1 MCEIIPKTKN
11 TNKKKGG
18 NSLRTFYEIAA
29 LLHIR
34 QEMKKVYRQ
43 EDIKMACQI
52 ALAIWVICFLASRF

>member
-1 MCEIIPKTKN
+1 MCEKIPKTK
-11 TNKKKGG
+11 KIKVKKGV
-18 NSLRTFYEIAA
+18 SLRTFYKMAA

-52 ALAIWVICFLASRF
+52 ALAIWVICFLVSRF